1 VPITAKTSEFSFDD
15 ERTKKA
21 AAKAHFGHRS
31 ESSRQKQNDRLGGEK
46 INDGCDRASRTGR
59 ARRECGASPKSTP
72 GGATGASTASAR
84 RPQAAT
90 QLQHSDRESEVHF
103 RMPFRF

>member
-1 VPITAKTSEFSFDD
+1 MPWLFQVWHSSLEISFDD

-21 AAKAHFGHRS
+21 AAKARFGHGS

-46 INDGCDRASRTGR
+46 INDGCDRASRTGK
-59 ARRECGASPKSTP
+59 ARRECGASPK
-72 GGATGASTASAR
+72 
-84 RPQAAT
+84 AAT